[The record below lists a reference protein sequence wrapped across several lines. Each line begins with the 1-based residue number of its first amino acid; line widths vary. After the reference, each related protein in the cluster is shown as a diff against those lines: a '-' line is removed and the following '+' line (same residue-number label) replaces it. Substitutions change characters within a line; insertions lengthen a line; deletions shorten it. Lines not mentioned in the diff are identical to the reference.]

1 MSRHPGRLRTNYS
14 LIVSSPVLMVWLL
27 TLVAASEIAAPTVSA
42 LARQQAQVNY
52 QCFPRPSNLIATAL
66 STTQVHLSWTASSGV
81 SQYQI
86 ERRPNINGPIFLINV
101 TGTSFVDTSV
111 TGGVTYLYRVRAA
124 NSSNNQFSDYSNMDI
139 ATTIVFTDS
148 TISPGI
154 TTVKA
159 LHFTELRQAVNSVRV
174 AANLGALNWSEVI
187 QSGVIIRAAHMQE
200 LRNNL
205 NLARG
210 AIGLIPQS
218 FGDSIGPGVTIKK
231 AHVEEIRQGVK

>member
-1 MSRHPGRLRTNYS
+1 MSQHLGRLRTNYS
-14 LIVSSPVLMVWLL
+14 LIVSLTVLMVWLL
-27 TLVAASEIAAPTVSA
+27 TLFAASA

-52 QCFPRPSNLIATAL
+52 QCFPRPSNLVATAL
-66 STTQVHLSWTASSGV
+66 STTQVHLTWTASPGLN
-81 SQYQI
+81 QYQI

-111 TGGVTYLYRVRAA
+111 TGGATYLYRVRAT

-148 TISPGI
+148 TISPGVTMI
-154 TTVKA
+154 RA
-159 LHFTELRQAVNSVRV
+159 LHFTEMRQAVNSVRV
-174 AANLGALNWSEVI
+174 AANLGAFNWPEVI
-187 QSGVIIRAAHMQE
+187 QTGVTIKAVHMQE
-200 LRNNL
+200 LRDNL

-210 AIGLIPQS
+210 ELGLLPQP
-218 FGDSIGPGVTIKK
+218 FADSIGPGVAVKK